1 MLKHICYLLLFIP
14 FFLRAQYPAQPS
26 NYITDEAG
34 VMSAEQQNE
43 LNTKL
48 RAFEDSSSNQIFVYI
63 TASLNGADLQSLSQE
78 IFHNWKIGKEG
89 KNNGVLIA
97 VFVDDRKFRIQ
108 TGYGMEGVLPDLLT
122 KRIQDEYM
130 RPYFKEKDYY
140 SGINAGIDQ
149 LIYYSK
155 HEYKPEETAVNSEEA
170 WPAWM
175 SWVLGYAFNFI
186 FLVLYIRNVLR
197 PKKLSKKQKK
207 KKQTGNV
214 AKVIFITIA
223 IILALFPCV
232 GAIILFFMFIATS
245 NINFSSGGS
254 YSGSTYD
261 SSSSWSSS
269 DSSSSWSSSDSSSS
283 FDGGGGGDSGGG
295 GSSSDW

>member
-1 MLKHICYLLLFIP
+1 MIKRICLFLLFLP
-14 FFLRAQYPAQPS
+14 FFIQAQYPARPS
-26 NYITDEAG
+26 NYVTDEAG
-34 VMSAEQQNE
+34 VMSGEEQNI
-43 LNTKL
+43 LNAKL
-48 RAFEDSSSNQIFVYI
+48 RAFEDSSSNQIFVYV
-63 TASLNGADLQSLSQE
+63 TSSLNGADLQTISQE
-78 IFHNWKIGKEG
+78 IFHKWKIGKEG

-97 VFVDDRKFRIQ
+97 VFVNDRKFRIQ
-108 TGYGMEGVLPDLLT
+108 TGYGLEGALPDILT
-122 KRIQDEYM
+122 KRIQDEDM

-140 SGINAGIDQ
+140 AGIDVGIDK

-155 HEYKPEETAVNSEEA
+155 HEYVPETIDSKSEEV
-170 WPAWM
+170 WPGWV
-175 SWVLGYAFNFI
+175 SWALGYAFNII
-186 FLVLYIRNVLR
+186 FLALYIRNVLR

-214 AKVIFITIA
+214 AKTIFIIIA
-223 IILALFPCV
+223 VIIALFPCV

-245 NINFSSGGS
+245 KINFSSGGS
-254 YSGSTYD
+254 YSGSSYD

>member
-1 MLKHICYLLLFIP
+1 MLKRICFFLLFIP
-14 FFLRAQYPAQPS
+14 FFLSAQYPAKPS
-26 NYITDEAG
+26 NYVTDEAG
-34 VMSAEQQNE
+34 VMSGEEQSA
-43 LNTKL
+43 LNAKL
-48 RAFEDSSSNQIFVYI
+48 RAFEDSSSNQIFVYV
-63 TASLNGADLQSLSQE
+63 TNSLNGADLQTISQE
-78 IFHNWKIGKEG
+78 IFHNWRIGKEG

-97 VFVDDRKFRIQ
+97 VFVNDRKFRIQ
-108 TGYGMEGVLPDLLT
+108 TGYGMEGVLPDILT

-140 SGINAGIDQ
+140 GGINAGLDQ

-155 HEYKPEETAVNSEEA
+155 HEYKPEVAEAKSEEA
-170 WPAWM
+170 WPPWL
-175 SWVLGYAFNFI
+175 SWVLAYVFNFI
-186 FLVLYIRNVLR
+186 FLILYIRNVLR

-207 KKQTGNV
+207 KKQTGNI

-223 IILALFPCV
+223 VIIALFPCV
-232 GAIILFFMFIATS
+232 GALILFFMFIATS

-254 YSGSTYD
+254 YGGSTY